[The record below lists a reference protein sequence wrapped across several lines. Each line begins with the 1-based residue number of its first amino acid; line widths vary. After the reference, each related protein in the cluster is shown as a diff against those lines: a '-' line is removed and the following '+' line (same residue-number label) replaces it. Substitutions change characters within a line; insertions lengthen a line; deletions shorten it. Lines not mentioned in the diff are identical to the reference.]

1 MARPTRVNFPG
12 SWFRV
17 SRDFCGLE
25 IANAGAALYVG
36 QSYKDFYV
44 VEELKSKLGERCAEG
59 ISFDQAI
66 GLGRGEASQSAL

>member
-1 MARPTRVNFPG
+1 MARPTRVDFPD

-17 SRDFCGLE
+17 SRGFWLE
-25 IANAGAALYVG
+25 TANAGAALSVG

-44 VEELKSKLGERCAEG
+44 VEELKSKLGERCVAG
-59 ISFDQAI
+59 SSFDRAI